1 MPVSVRIRLRRTSL
15 LVSALSRLIQRMLSA
30 AGEPGCVLSVE
41 FVGDHRMRRLNAQ
54 YRGRDMTTDVLAFAM
69 REGPGPSSP
78 LLGDV
83 VISVPQAIRQAAEQG
98 HSIQRELAT
107 LLIHG
112 ILHLLGYDHERSAS
126 EARRMQR
133 KEWALLQAVLPIPA
147 LIKAGPVRSLR
158 RVARRKR

>member
-15 LVSALSRLIQRMLSA
+15 LVPALSRLIQRILSA
-30 AGEPGCVLSVE
+30 AGEHESILSVE
-41 FVGDHRMRRLNAQ
+41 FIGDYRMRRLNAH
-54 YRGRDMTTDVLAFAM
+54 YRGRDMTTDVLAFAT

-98 HSIQRELAT
+98 HTIQRELVM

-126 EARRMQR
+126 EARRMRR
-133 KEWALLQAVLPIPA
+133 KECALLQAVVPIPA
-147 LIKAGPVRSLR
+147 LIRADESLR
-158 RVARRKR
+158 RAAVRKQ

>member
-1 MPVSVRIRLRRTSL
+1 
-15 LVSALSRLIQRMLSA
+15 
-30 AGEPGCVLSVE
+30 
-41 FVGDHRMRRLNAQ
+41 
-54 YRGRDMTTDVLAFAM
+54 MTTDVLAFAV

-78 LLGDV
+78 FLGDV

-98 HSIQRELAT
+98 HSIQRELAM

-133 KEWALLQAVLPIPA
+133 KEWVLFQAVLPIPA
-147 LIKAGPVRSLR
+147 LIKAGTVQPLR
-158 RVARRKR
+158 RVAGRKR